1 MILKILFLF
10 LFSIELLSGTALKNE
25 YYVESDEIRLSNI
38 FPAATNDALLFKIT
52 EGRYTKRIQA
62 KELITL
68 LGSYGYKDLEYKSE
82 YIQFTKQA
90 PLDFKAI
97 EEELKKIYKQRYKQ
111 IEIKNIEI
119 HPRGYLDTLP
129 QAYTLGMQSKS
140 HLKRQGTFYI
150 KTRQSKKIFFDFT
163 INATIDLYFARE
175 NIKRNTELSAINT
188 IKKSIILD
196 KFRAQ
201 PLQNITDGT
210 VQSKQNIKKDTLLTS
225 RDIVELQLVRRGEN
239 VNVLLESDNMSISF
253 SAEALEDGVYEQII
267 EVQQQNG
274 TKVKVKVTGKN
285 RGEVI

>member
-1 MILKILFLF
+1 MTLKILFLF
-10 LFSIELLSGTALKNE
+10 LFSIKLIAGTELKNE
-25 YYVESDEIRLSNI
+25 YYVESEEIRLSSI
-38 FPAATNDALLFKIT
+38 FPATTNDALLFQIT
-52 EGRYTKRIQA
+52 QGRYTKRVQA
-62 KELITL
+62 KELIAL
-68 LGSYGYKDLEYKSE
+68 LDSYGYKDLESKNE

-97 EEELKKIYKQRYKQ
+97 EEELKTLYRQRYKQ
-111 IEIKNIEI
+111 IKIQSIEI

-129 QAYTLGMQSKS
+129 QEYTLGMQSKS

-150 KTRQSKKIFFDFT
+150 KTKQSKKIFFDFN
-163 INATIDLYFARE
+163 INATIDVYFARE
-175 NIKRNTELSAINT
+175 DIKRNTELSAINT

-201 PLQNITDGT
+201 PLQNVTSGT
-210 VQSKQNIKKDTLLTS
+210 VQSKQNIKKNTLLTS
-225 RDIVELQLVRRGEN
+225 RDIVELQLVRRGES
-239 VNVLLESDNMSISF
+239 VSVLLEKDNMSISF

-274 TKVKVKVTGKN
+274 TKIKIKVTGKN